1 MPSDQPA
8 NSHGHEDSESSRYLP
23 QSEDLHEISCPN
35 PESSPKIPLEPYR
48 YASLN
53 ADKKEIRLI
62 RANSWNND
70 EDILT
75 FEVTSVSLNAPP
87 EYTALSYVWG
97 SSEKVASVILDGR
110 SLPVT
115 RSLYRLLTRARVL
128 RDAYMWVDAICIN
141 QGDISE
147 RNAQVRLMGDV
158 YSNASKVAAY
168 VGEAPKEGVHVV
180 EALLRKIHAHH
191 VAINAGHSPTK
202 TNSNWKIT
210 RVLSGQDPS
219 YGTTEEWK
227 AFAQF
232 MSQPYFSR
240 CWVLQEVILGRDV
253 ELWFGDIAFAYE
265 ILFEWRYL
273 VENIEIWFQYNKKL
287 CQEIFRSP
295 EFHDHIRIVGYTR
308 WASEEDGYEVPFLE
322 VLSASR
328 DLAATDTRDK
338 IYALLGLAGGELDK
352 VVVPEYSPSNS
363 AEGVCIQ
370 LARHY
375 INTQRSAVEILYHA
389 GTSARGNMPSW
400 VPNWTTNSV
409 GWGLA
414 DVYNCSGSTNPAIR
428 LGNEPSSISVSGAV
442 VSRLGTLARYSI
454 LHRPEDIYRSA
465 WSLGESI
472 RSHGGYPSGERIEDV
487 IRRTLTC
494 DYLSDWAGFR
504 RTGELFRRESEAL
517 ANSCNVSELAS
528 SRKINWREVWK
539 YTRRRVKKNQIERY
553 KREVLSRS
561 SYRRLGITDD
571 YLMGV
576 FPKRTQVGDVIVI
589 VLGAAKPFVFRP
601 VGNAHILI
609 GECYVHGIMDG
620 ELININEGTEAV
632 EIKGSTIQDLTI
644 I

>member
-1 MPSDQPA
+1 MLSDQLA
-8 NSHGHEDSESSRYLP
+8 NSLGHEDSESSRYLP
-23 QSEDLHEISCPN
+23 QSEDLHEISCPD

-48 YASLN
+48 YASLD

-62 RANSWNND
+62 RANSRNQD
-70 EDILT
+70 GDILT
-75 FEVTSVSLNAPP
+75 FEVTSASLDAPP
-87 EYTALSYVWG
+87 EYTALSYVWE
-97 SSEKVASVILDGR
+97 SSEKVASVMLNGR
-110 SLPVT
+110 PLPVT

-141 QGDISE
+141 QEDISE
-147 RNAQVRLMGDV
+147 RNAQVQLMGDV

-168 VGEAPKEGVHVV
+168 VGEAPKEDVHVV
-180 EALLRKIHAHH
+180 EALVRKIHAHH
-191 VAINAGHSPTK
+191 VAINTGHSLTK
-202 TNSNWKIT
+202 ANSNWEIKRI
-210 RVLSGQDPS
+210 LSGQDPS
-219 YGTTEEWK
+219 HGTTEEWK

-253 ELWFGDIAFAYE
+253 EIWFGNASFSYE
-265 ILFEWRYL
+265 ILLELLDL
-273 VENIEIWFQYNKKL
+273 VYNIETWCQYHRKL

-295 EFHDHIRIVGYTR
+295 EFYHHTRIVGLAR
-308 WASEEDGYEVPFLE
+308 LALADGDELPFLE
-322 VLSASR
+322 ILSTSR
-328 DLAATDTRDK
+328 ELAATDPRDK
-338 IYALLGLAGGELDK
+338 IYALLGLARGELDK

-370 LARHY
+370 FARHC
-375 INTQRSAVEILYHA
+375 INTQRSAVETLYHA

-400 VPNWTTNSV
+400 VPNWTTRSV
-409 GWGLA
+409 GCSLA
-414 DVYNCSGSTNPAIR
+414 NVYNCSGSTKPAIR
-428 LGNEPSSISVSGAV
+428 LGNEPSSISVCGAV
-442 VSRLGTLARYSI
+442 VSRLSTLARYSI
-454 LHRPEDIYRSA
+454 LHKPEDIYRSA

-472 RSHGGYPSGERIEDV
+472 RSHGSYLSGERIEDV
-487 IRRTLTC
+487 VRRTLTC
-494 DYLSDWAGFR
+494 DYLSDSTGFKR
-504 RTGELFRRESEAL
+504 MGELFRRESEAL

-539 YTRRRVKKNQIERY
+539 YARRKVKKIQIEKF
-553 KREVLSRS
+553 KREILSSS
-561 SYRRLGITDD
+561 SYSRLGITDD

-576 FPKRTQVGDVIVI
+576 FPERTQVGDVIVI
-589 VLGAAKPFVFRP
+589 VLGATKLFVFRP

-620 ELININEGTEAV
+620 ELINIDEGTEAV